1 MEKYTRTKN
10 KRPRLKTDTRQ
21 KKTLPGGKLHELLIQ
36 HVQGIVY
43 SVKLNHD
50 PLKSSVQFVSDGVQT
65 TLGYKPQEFL
75 VKTQLWFS
83 CIHPDDTNEVKQST
97 SRMIQGKKSITR
109 QYRFRHKRTGEY
121 VWIEDKPTPYF
132 DGQGRV
138 TGYVGVAHDITERKR
153 VEESLRTSSER
164 LQALVANLPVVFF
177 EIDRDGIFQLSEGK
191 GLKALGLKPGQVV
204 GQSVYKLYRDV
215 PSILEDVRRALG
227 GEEFSSS
234 VEVTGLIFE
243 TSYTPVRDEAGNITG
258 LIGVSVDITTRMKT
272 ELALRESNERFRR
285 LAEATFDGIAIHDK
299 GTILEVN
306 PAFCKLFGYNS
317 GELLGKSILQLTAAE
332 SRDTVVNNIQSGYE
346 RPYEAVGLRK
356 DGSRFHGE
364 LLGKSILYEGRAAR
378 ITAVRDISER
388 KYADA
393 ALRESEER
401 YRSLHDYLPF
411 MYFTVKPDGT
421 VISVNRFGIE
431 HLGYPAEE
439 LVGHSVLGVFVE
451 SDKAAASAHVQE
463 CLANPGK
470 VFEWELRKKRK
481 NGTELWVKETAH
493 AIHDQNGELVV
504 LIGCE
509 DITERKRAERE
520 LHRQTEYFRQ
530 LFEGAPAGIVVLD
543 TENRILMANQS
554 FGRIFQYSSEEL
566 VGREIDALVVPADQ
580 KPEGRGLSETSQS
593 GSIVHAE
600 SKRRRKDG
608 TLVDVVITGYPIVL
622 DGRQIG
628 IYGIYADNTER
639 QQLQD
644 RLRQNQRLESIGTLA
659 SGVAHDFNNILA
671 IVLGHTTLLER
682 FRSDPQKFQESVS
695 TISKVIQRGASLVRQ
710 LLTFARKTDVVFE
723 SVRVNDLIHEVE
735 KLLRET
741 FPKTITI
748 SMDLH
753 KALPSI
759 KADATQIHQVLLNLC
774 VNARD
779 AMPKGGT
786 VYISTKVVSGEILSP
801 KYPAVRQKDYVEI
814 QIRDTGAGI
823 NERTLQRIFEPFF
836 TTKGPGQ
843 GTGLGLALVYGIV
856 DAHGGFIDVS
866 SEMDK
871 GTTFFIYLPTQEPHT
886 NVATISKN
894 ISQDAPGGTETILV
908 IEDEEM
914 LRDFVKAILVPKGYN
929 VLTAE
934 DGEKGVEL
942 FSLRHKEISAV
953 ITDIGLPKLGGEE
966 VFRRIRAI
974 QPNAKVL
981 LASGFVEPAV
991 KSGMLKAGAKHFLQ
1005 KPYWPDDVLKA
1016 LRDVIDMKD

>member
-1 MEKYTRTKN
+1 MKTRT
-10 KRPRLKTDTRQ
+10 RPKSSTSPNRLQ
-21 KKTLPGGKLHELLIQ
+21 NLNLQ
-36 HVQGIVY
+36 QVQEIIYAVSLKGDPLQS
-43 SVKLNHD
+43 SVKFLSNGIE
-50 PLKSSVQFVSDGVQT
+50 S
-65 TLGYKPQEFL
+65 TLGYKPKEFL
-75 VKTQLWFS
+75 DNPQLWIS
-83 CIHPDDTNEVKQST
+83 CIHPDDTAGVKRLT
-97 SRMIQGKKSITR
+97 SEMIQGGKPIVRT
-109 QYRFRHKRTGEY
+109 YRFRHKLTRGY
-121 VWIEDKPTPYF
+121 VWIEDKPTLQL
-132 DGQGRV
+132 DGKGRV
-138 TGYVGVAHDITERKR
+138 TGYVGVAHDITESKR
-153 VEESLRTSSER
+153 VEESLRTGSER
-164 LQALVANLPVVFF
+164 HRTLVANLPVVFF
-177 EIDRDGIFQLSEGK
+177 AIDQDGVFQLSEGK
-191 GLKALGLKPGQVV
+191 GLNALGLKPGQVV
-204 GQSVYKLYRDV
+204 GQSVYKLYGDV
-215 PSILEDVRRALG
+215 PSILEDIRRALR

-234 VEVTGLIFE
+234 VEVAGLIFE
-243 TSYTPVRDEAGNITG
+243 TSYTPVRNEFGIITG
-258 LIGVSVDITTRMKT
+258 LIGVSVDVTKRTKS
-272 ELALRESNERFRR
+272 EQALHESDERFRR
-285 LAEATFDGIAIHDK
+285 LAEATFDGIAIHEK

-306 PAFCKLFGYNS
+306 PAFYRLFGYNS
-317 GELLGKSILQLTAAE
+317 EELLGKSILRLTAPE
-332 SRDTVVNNIQSGYE
+332 SRDAVVHNIQSGYE

-356 DGSRFHGE
+356 DGSKFHGE

-378 ITAVRDISER
+378 ITAIRDISER
-388 KYADA
+388 KQAEV

-401 YRSLHDYLPF
+401 YRALHDYLPF

-421 VISVNRFGIE
+421 VISVNRFGKE
-431 HLGYPAEE
+431 HLGYSTEE

-451 SDKAAASAHVQE
+451 SDKAAAAAHVQE

-493 AIHDQNGELVV
+493 AILDQKGEWVV
-504 LIGCE
+504 LIGCQ
-509 DITERKRAERE
+509 DVTERKRTENE

-530 LFEGAPAGIVVLD
+530 LFEDAPAGIVVLD

-554 FGRIFQYSSEEL
+554 FKRIFQYSSEEL
-566 VGREIDALVVPADQ
+566 VGREIDTMVVPTDL
-580 KPEGRGLSETSQS
+580 KPEGRGLSDSSQH
-593 GSIVHAE
+593 GSLVHAE

-608 TLVDVVITGYPIVL
+608 TLVDVVITGYPIVI
-622 DGRQIG
+622 DGKQVG
-628 IYGIYADNTER
+628 IYGMYEDNTER

-710 LLTFARKTDVVFE
+710 LLTFARKTEVVFE
-723 SVRVNDLIHEVE
+723 SVRVNDIILEVE

-759 KADATQIHQVLLNLC
+759 KADATQVHQVLLNLC

-786 VYISTKVVSGEILSP
+786 VYISTKALSGEILSP
-801 KYPAVRQKDYVEI
+801 KHPAVRQKDYVEI

-871 GTTFFIYLPTQEPHT
+871 GTTFFIYLPTQEPHP
-886 NVATISKN
+886 NVSTISKN

-934 DGEKGVEL
+934 DGEKGVEM
-942 FSLRHKEISAV
+942 FSLRHEEISAV

-974 QPNAKVL
+974 QPKAKVL

-991 KSGMLKAGAKHFLQ
+991 KSGMLKAGAKRFLQ